1 MYHNFK
7 QFDSDQSKLDICN
20 SISVMRTHAAFE
32 NNFVS
37 ILDKHAPKKIKLLR
51 ANQKPHFNKN
61 LLKQTLTTSRLKH
74 RANKSK
80 NSSDIVKFKQQRTWQ
95 QICINKPN

>member
-74 RANKSK
+74 KQISQKILATLSSLSNNELGDKSA
-80 NSSDIVKFKQQRTWQ
+80 
-95 QICINKPN
+95 